1 MTISYLPMNIQ
12 HNYINFWDS
21 KSRPKLLNQKNIYL
35 RHLSVLII
43 KYITLFIIVN
53 IMQLIVE
60 NSIVLQGVERLTSD
74 LFIPNLDFE
83 FPQFSYITC
92 LDSPTTTM

>member
-1 MTISYLPMNIQ
+1 
-12 HNYINFWDS
+12 
-21 KSRPKLLNQKNIYL
+21 
-35 RHLSVLII
+35 
-43 KYITLFIIVN
+43 
-53 IMQLIVE
+53 MQLIVE